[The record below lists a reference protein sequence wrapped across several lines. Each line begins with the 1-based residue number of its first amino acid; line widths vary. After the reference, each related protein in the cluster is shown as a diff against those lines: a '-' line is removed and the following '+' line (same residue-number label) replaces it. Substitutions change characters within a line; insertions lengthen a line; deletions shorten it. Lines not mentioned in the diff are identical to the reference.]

1 MIRKLLWF
9 LWCVTNFTLYMVL
22 MAISLALGLVGGA
35 FVSIFL
41 SFKHYFSA
49 LHEEIGG

>member
-1 MIRKLLWF
+1 MAALFKLIGN
-9 LWCVTNFTLYMVL
+9 VIVIVSYVAL
-22 MAISLALGLVGGA
+22 MAASLALGLIGGA
-35 FVSIFL
+35 FVSVFL

>member
-1 MIRKLLWF
+1 MIAKLFSFIWHTILI
-9 LWCVTNFTLYMVL
+9 VSYISL
-22 MAISLALGLVGGA
+22 MIVSLALGLVGGA

-49 LHEEIGG
+49 LHEEVGG